1 MTDTGT
7 QPNIRAVIFDLGRV
21 LVNMDSAPLKEK
33 LYVNLSPD
41 EIGKPERNFLCNPIM
56 VSFNRGQTA
65 PEEFFRRIC
74 ERYRLDLDF
83 ETFKDLWC
91 DMFWTMDGMEA
102 LVDRVSKKATVGLL
116 SDTDPLHWNYIQTT
130 WPWINRI
137 KKPTLSFEVGAMKPD
152 AAIYLAA
159 AENVQTPPPQCLF
172 IDDLQANVD
181 GARAV
186 GMRAI
191 RFENRDSLARDLA
204 ISGLLELA
212 GHQGT
217 GHQGA

>member
-7 QPNIRAVIFDLGRV
+7 QPDIRAVIFDLGGGV

-33 LYVNLSPD
+33 LYVNLNPD
-41 EIGKPERNFLCNPIM
+41 EIGEPERHFLRNPIM
-56 VSFNRGQTA
+56 VSFNRGQTT
-65 PEEFFRRIC
+65 PEEFFRRTC

-91 DMFWTMDGMEA
+91 DMFWTMDGMEE
-102 LVDRVSKKATVGLL
+102 LVGRVSKKATIGLL
-116 SDTDPLHWNYIQTT
+116 SDTDPLHWNYIRTT

-137 KKPTLSFEVGAMKPD
+137 KKPTLSFEVGVMKPD

-159 AENVQTPPPQCLF
+159 SENVRTPPPQCLF

-181 GARAV
+181 GARAA

-212 GHQGT
+212 GHQG
-217 GHQGA
+217 A

>member
-1 MTDTGT
+1 
-7 QPNIRAVIFDLGRV
+7 
-21 LVNMDSAPLKEK
+21 MDSAPLKEK
-33 LYVNLSPD
+33 LYVNLNPD
-41 EIGKPERNFLCNPIM
+41 EIGEPERHFLRNPIM
-56 VSFNRGQTA
+56 VSFNRGQTT
-65 PEEFFRRIC
+65 PEEFFRRTC

-91 DMFWTMDGMEA
+91 DMFWTMDGMEE
-102 LVDRVSKKATVGLL
+102 LVGRVSKKATIGLL
-116 SDTDPLHWNYIQTT
+116 SDTDPLHWNYIRTT

-137 KKPTLSFEVGAMKPD
+137 KKPTLSFEVGVMKPD

-159 AENVQTPPPQCLF
+159 SENVRTPPPQCLF

-181 GARAV
+181 GARAA

-212 GHQGT
+212 GHQG
-217 GHQGA
+217 A